1 MKLDALVVAA
11 HPDDAEISVGGTLL
25 RLVDAGK
32 RVGIVDVTRGE
43 MGSRGTQ
50 AERDAETAA
59 ASALIG
65 VSMRT
70 NLGAPDGR
78 VQVTVLVPVVW
89 RLRFAARLCYHALY
103 FGRAH
108 HELDPHP
115 DHVASGRLAREA
127 WYLSGLRRLAPAGT
141 QARRPKRLLSFL
153 SHTPFEPTFVVDVTP
168 VWERK
173 VELVRC
179 YSSQLEPESADDK
192 GEHFL
197 YGADIL
203 RRMETKARTWGE
215 RIGVR
220 WGEPLL
226 AHGPIP
232 VGAEGGDVERLF

>member
-1 MKLDALVVAA
+1 MKLDALVIAA

-32 RVGIVDVTRGE
+32 KVGIVDVTRGE
-43 MGSRGTQ
+43 MGSRGTE
-50 AERDAETAA
+50 ADRDAETAA
-59 ASALIG
+59 ANELLG
-65 VSMRT
+65 VSVRL

-78 VQVTVLVPVVW
+78 VQVTLELRERLAAILREHAPDIVL
-89 RLRFAARLCYHALY
+89 
-103 FGRAH
+103 AH
-108 HELDPHP
+108 YEQDPHP

-127 WYLSGLRRLAPAGT
+127 WYLAGLKRLAQGGK

-153 SHTPFEPTFVVDVTP
+153 SHTPFEPTFVVDVSP
-168 VWERK
+168 VWPRK

-179 YSSQLEPESADDK
+179 YASQLEPAGEGDK

-215 RIGVR
+215 RIGVAQ
-220 WGEPLL
+220 GEPLL
-226 AHGPIP
+226 VHGPLPI
-232 VGAEGGDVERLF
+232 GDVERLF